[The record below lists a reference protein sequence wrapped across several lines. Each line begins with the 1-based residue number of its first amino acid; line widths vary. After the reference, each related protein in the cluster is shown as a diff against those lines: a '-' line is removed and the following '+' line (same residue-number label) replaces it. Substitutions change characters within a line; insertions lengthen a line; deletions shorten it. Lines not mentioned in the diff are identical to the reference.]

1 MKLYKLYSI
10 LSLVMI
16 TSFMSCNTLDPIPTD
31 RFTDETFWQSV
42 ENSEIMVNMAYNQ
55 MYSAD
60 KMWNDEALSDNLF
73 EGRSNTAQ
81 RAIRNGIAD
90 PTLGRFADEW
100 RQAYEGLKT
109 CHVYIANIDRVP
121 NMDENLKARRLAEMR
136 FIRAFIYFRLV
147 NFYGDVPFFTSD
159 ITLEESYTIGRTAKA
174 TIVKFIHD
182 ELDAISSI
190 LPSRNALP
198 AADNGRITKGAV
210 EAFNARVYLYESN
223 WNKVVEHTEN
233 LINNKGTYGN
243 YDLFPSYAGLFTAS
257 NEYNHEVILDFA
269 YVPSVKTW
277 SKLYDAAPL
286 SAGARLNAIA
296 PLQSLVDNYY
306 TLNGLSIS
314 NDASY
319 NENNPYVNRDPRLA
333 ATVVFHGGEWQHFN
347 GNNSTIYI
355 RPGTGTN
362 VTERMDVYVNASANS
377 TSTGYYIKKYYDV
390 TATDNYNSGLNII
403 MIRYADVLLMYAEA
417 KNELA
422 KLTNEDWDL
431 TIRKIRERAG
441 FTNVAALDYSST
453 LSQDQL
459 RTLIRNER
467 RSELALEGLRY
478 YDIIRWKAGK
488 QYLDGEV
495 HGAKFENNNSSYIRL
510 DARKFDENRDYLWS
524 IPRIQMDLNKN
535 LLPNNPGYAN

>member
-1 MKLYKLYSI
+1 
-10 LSLVMI
+10 MI

>member
-1 MKLYKLYSI
+1 MKLNKLFSI
-10 LSLVMI
+10 LSLVTI

-100 RQAYEGLKT
+100 KQAYEGLKT
-109 CHVYIANIDRVP
+109 CHVYMANIDRVP
-121 NMDENLKARRLAEMR
+121 NMDANLKARRIAEVR
-136 FIRAFIYFRLV
+136 FIRAYIYFRLV
-147 NFYGDVPFFTSD
+147 NFYGDVPFFTED
-159 ITLEESYTIGRTAKA
+159 ITLAESSTIGRTAKA
-174 TIVKFIHD
+174 TIIQFIHD
-182 ELDAISSI
+182 ELDAISNI

-210 EAFNARVYLYESN
+210 EAFHARVYLYESN
-223 WNKVVEHTEN
+223 WNKVVEHTEK

-243 YDLFPSYAGLFTAS
+243 YDLFPTYAGLFTAA
-257 NEYNHEVILDFA
+257 NEYNQEVILDFG

-277 SKLYDAAPL
+277 SKFYDAAPL

-296 PLQSLVDNYY
+296 PLQSLVDNYI
-306 TLNGLSIS
+306 TLNGLPIA

-319 NENNPYVNRDPRLA
+319 NENNPYVNRDPRMA
-333 ATVVFHGGEWQHFN
+333 ATIVYHGAQWQNFN
-347 GNNSTIYI
+347 GNTSTIYI
-355 RPGTGTN
+355 RPGTGSN
-362 VTERMDVYVNASANS
+362 QTERMDVYVNAASNS
-377 TSTGYYIKKYYDV
+377 TSTGYYMKKYYDV

-422 KLTNEDWDL
+422 KLTNEDWNL

-441 FTNVAALDYSST
+441 FTNAAALNYSTSWT
-453 LSQDQL
+453 QDQL

-495 HGAKFENNNSSYIRL
+495 RGARFENNNSTYIRL
-510 DARKFDENRDYLWS
+510 DTRKFDENRDYLWS
-524 IPRIQMDLNKN
+524 VPRSQMDINKN